1 MDYLQ
6 PRQKT
11 KGSSVPEQTMSSQE
25 HLISRISRQIENGG
39 YKNPQR
45 VVSFKSHV
53 AFYHIV
59 SNEVLP

>member
-11 KGSSVPEQTMSSQE
+11 KGSSVTEQTMSSQE
-25 HLISRISRQIENGG
+25 HLISRQIENGG
-39 YKNPQR
+39 CKNPQR